1 MPGEIVQA
9 KTYGKVFGALL
20 GLLVLTVGANFVELG
35 PFNLLVALAISVAKG
50 LLIILFFMEVRYSHP
65 IVWLFAG
72 ASFLWLLLLLIFT
85 MSDYASRGWTH
96 MEWRNATRGSNHLEF
111 SKPH

>member
-1 MPGEIVQA
+1 MPGETVQS
-9 KTYGKVFGALL
+9 KTYFKVFGALM
-20 GLLVLTVGANFVELG
+20 GLLVLTVGANFVNMG
-35 PFNLLVALAISVAKG
+35 PFNIVVALLISMAKG

-96 MEWRNATRGSNHLEF
+96 MEWRNETRGSNHLEF
-111 SKPH
+111 YKPH

>member
-1 MPGEIVQA
+1 MPGEIVQP
-9 KTYGKVFGALL
+9 KTYFKVFGALL
-20 GLLVLTVGANFVELG
+20 GLLLLTVVAMFIEMG
-35 PFNLLVALAISVAKG
+35 PLNVVVSLEISAAKG

-85 MSDYASRGWTH
+85 MSDYASRSWTH
-96 MEWRNATRGSNHLEF
+96 MEWRNSTQGSNHLEF
-111 SKPH
+111 QKPH